1 MTLFSAQSLGK
12 HYGPQVVLKDVS
24 FTVSPGERVGLVGI
38 NGSGKSTLSKILSGS
53 EIADAGSIA
62 MQRGAK
68 IVHLSQEPIFPAHYT
83 ARQVVLEGLSNP
95 DLEYQADALLD
106 QLGITRRDAVVSNMS
121 GGELRRV
128 AIARTLVDDPDMA
141 ILDEP
146 TNHLDIDTIEWLEE
160 YLKTTFRGA
169 LLLITHDRY
178 FLDRVVTRTLELSEG
193 VLYSYEGGYGAFL
206 EAKAERLALEAR
218 TESNRQNFLRREIE
232 WLRRGPKARTTKQK
246 ARIDRAHT
254 AIAAAPTSKGEQRVD
269 LEIEISRTGKTI
281 LELKNVDV
289 EVGGRKLISDMSMW
303 LTKGERVGIIG
314 PNGAGKTTLL
324 KTILGERTPTRGEVV
339 LGKNTQVAYF
349 DQARTGLDPDKSI
362 FDNVADGKNS
372 VSINGVVTNVR
383 SWLERFLFDS
393 SKQRQPVGS
402 LSGGERARVALAKLL
417 LQPANLIVLDEPTND
432 LDTTTLGALEE
443 LLVELEGTALVVTHD
458 RYFLDRIAT
467 GILSFEGN
475 GEVVKYE
482 GNHEMY
488 KALKA
493 ERLAALKEEAASSAK
508 KPSIAPSAPETS
520 TPKPE
525 KKKALTY
532 GERLELERLPTEIEK
547 ADSTLA
553 TLEAKL
559 ADPGIY
565 TDGKTD
571 VPKLV
576 KQVDEARAFAAKLL
590 GRWEELEIKAAES
603 A

>member
-53 EIADAGSIA
+53 EVADAGSIA

-68 IVHLSQEPIFPAHYT
+68 IVHLSQEPIFPPHYT

-146 TNHLDIDTIEWLEE
+146 TNHLDIDTIEWLED
-160 YLKTTFRGA
+160 YLKNTFRGA

-269 LEIEISRTGKTI
+269 LEIEVSRTGKTI
-281 LELKNVDV
+281 LELKNVDI
-289 EVGGRKLISDMSMW
+289 EVGGRELISDMSMW

-493 ERLAALKEEAASSAK
+493 ERLAVIKEEAAAAAK
-508 KPSIAPSAPETS
+508 KPSIAPSTPEPT

-547 ADSTLA
+547 ADAQLA
-553 TLEAKL
+553 TLEAEL

-565 TDGKTD
+565 ADGKTD

-576 KQVDEARAFAAKLL
+576 KQVDDARAFAAKLL